1 MAYGPGDMDVRKVQ
15 LTGGSTYTLSLPK
28 PWIDQMS
35 LKPRDGVRVDWRPSG
50 ALRLTPIDMLDHQE
64 KRVSIDAGK
73 LPKNSLHDHLMGAYL
88 SGVDT
93 IRIIF
98 PPGQERVYRSQVR
111 RFLRNTRGFE
121 TMNESDT
128 STELICLINSTEMP
142 LTASINR
149 MYLQLTSLVKDIVSV
164 LEGDDIELLSDADER
179 EAEVDALLY
188 LVARQVCI
196 ALDSHLVSTAL
207 KIRRNQAVEFSN
219 LARAL
224 ERMMDHALQMA
235 DLVKSAD
242 EVSMDANKAPM
253 IHLFV
258 WQKSIKQ
265 LMINIRT
272 RDSYELEEA
281 RLSLKDS
288 QNEIT
293 LFEEQFVQERKL
305 TKADLFKFRMSES
318 IRRLCAYAR
327 DFGEVLLNIK
337 LYDEMIVDRSD
348 D

>member
-1 MAYGPGDMDVRKVQ
+1 
-15 LTGGSTYTLSLPK
+15 
-28 PWIDQMS
+28 
-35 LKPRDGVRVDWRPSG
+35 
-50 ALRLTPIDMLDHQE
+50 
-64 KRVSIDAGK
+64 
-73 LPKNSLHDHLMGAYL
+73 
-88 SGVDT
+88 
-93 IRIIF
+93 
-98 PPGQERVYRSQVR
+98 
-111 RFLRNTRGFE
+111 
-121 TMNESDT
+121 
-128 STELICLINSTEMP
+128 
-142 LTASINR
+142 
-149 MYLQLTSLVKDIVSV
+149 
-164 LEGDDIELLSDADER
+164 
-179 EAEVDALLY
+179 
-188 LVARQVCI
+188 
-196 ALDSHLVSTAL
+196 
-207 KIRRNQAVEFSN
+207 
-219 LARAL
+219 
-224 ERMMDHALQMA
+224 MA

>member
-93 IRIIF
+93 IRIMF

-207 KIRRNQAVEFSN
+207 KIGRNQAVEFSN

>member
-207 KIRRNQAVEFSN
+207 KIGRNQAVEFSN

-305 TKADLFKFRMSES
+305 KKADLFKFRMSES